1 MRALRRAAAALP
13 GFSRRSRSGRR
24 TRVRE
29 PAPCGSRRPP
39 RGGTVSFPAL
49 PGLRSP
55 SARTPARVFLR
66 LMNIAPT
73 LGKGLAAAGRAAALA
88 TGLVLVTSV
97 AWASE
102 VKTYRCGVD
111 KRDYPAGPE
120 IWPESIRFNDTGT
133 AEFRIVLNR
142 KPESGFTMKL
152 KPDILPG
159 PDAVWAQRCMNI
171 APQQLAW
178 DENNWNKTQKIQ
190 VGIGAQSGWPQ
201 SGMMATSS
209 QCLTTGRMRTT
220 PGNGPEQN
228 VGTIDKSSKRR
239 NWTIRPE
246 ISTGFQ
252 DIYYS
257 LPQVC
262 PIDVSVVKTTID
274 PPKPL
279 LSISDAAGEEGD
291 ELTFAVKL
299 DGKAG
304 KKINIPVEI
313 DNLGETEGLSV
324 STPTLSFE
332 GIHAE
337 EYKVV
342 RVNTTENSFTD
353 GERSFKVTLD
363 TADATDGDGTKVGT
377 SFFNTASDTEG
388 AGRIFDDDPAVAD
401 RCLTVSDT
409 SLVVYENATWE
420 DYPKQWSAGYT
431 ATTTTRPPDRPGSV
445 TITPTVSDSTVIRV
459 GPSSWTVDPSNW
471 RLGGIVQV
479 YAVDDGIA
487 NTADRTATITHT
499 VSDNY
504 GAPESCTPPTI
515 TVTVKQVDVTRVRPA
530 DVAFHIYYPTSPTT
544 AENRRYN
551 EALKAIG
558 DANIRYVTRSVQYA
572 HNVGRTLTGL
582 PENADTFNMPRFF
595 LRDPTAAGWSG
606 RPHESNASGAN
617 NSSSVQW
624 VKDWIAGRDTGSGA
638 GTTATLSAGGTGAA
652 GAASGSTIIDGSAV
666 TEGEAI
672 EFRVRLEDPA
682 PQGGT
687 TVKVR
692 VSDAAQSDFIA
703 AEHEGEHQVSV
714 PVGRRTATL
723 RIRTVNDGADEEDG
737 TISAVL
743 VEGEGYRIGSPSSA
757 QALVSDDDEPPPPG
771 LPQATVIDADRV
783 LNPAQE
789 ESSVSEGGTLTMMVR
804 LNKAA
809 PDGGLDVGLT
819 VAESAGHDYLSPDN
833 EGSQTVSFPAGSSVA
848 AYYLRTE
855 GDDVYRSDGTVT
867 IAIAEGA
874 GYTAGSPS
882 SALVTVQDDEDPASA
897 PVVPGTSIAA
907 GASPITAGGEA
918 SFTVTLTTPAPAPGV
933 AVALTVSEAEGA
945 DVVAPDD
952 EGSNTLSF
960 AAGETSKTYTVATQA
975 GGDDGPS
982 GTVTVAIAEGAGYT
996 VGSPSQASVTV
1007 NDAEPPAFES
1017 SSYSFD
1023 LEENAN
1029 GATTAVAL
1037 GTVSATAA
1045 ATGDTVSYHIAAG
1058 DTDGKFAI
1066 GGSDGALTYTA
1077 EGENHEDFS
1086 DPSAAFTLTVRA
1098 SDGTAH
1104 GDVTVTVGVTDVAEP
1119 PGTPEAPSVSATAD
1133 STTGL
1138 DASWGAPSNT
1148 GPDITGY
1155 DVRYRAS
1162 SSEDFIDGPQ
1172 DVTGTS
1178 TALTD
1183 LAPGTT
1189 YEVQV
1194 RATNDEGDSDWSDS
1208 GSGTTSAAPAAPAQ
1222 FAVYHDASDPQATGR
1237 YDEGIRAL
1245 DAADLSY
1252 VVRSA
1257 TRAQVSSLAGVSN
1270 SVMPRFF
1277 FGDPTTPGWTSQ
1289 PKVNNGGLQWLK
1301 SKVAELIDEDSEAT
1315 DSDAASAQALFRV
1328 RVYHDA
1334 GDAAAVERF
1343 DTAMAELAAA
1353 GIEPEVIEGVADGTP
1368 ARLAG
1373 HTRVRLPRFFVGEP
1387 EANGRYPDE
1396 RNGGLRWLRAWL
1408 AKLAGLSVAD
1418 ARVTEGGGAT
1428 LDFTVTLGTA
1438 ATQVVAVDYTT
1449 ADGTATAG
1457 ADYTAT
1463 SGTLAF
1469 AAGETAKT
1477 VSVPV
1482 LDDAHDEGEETLT
1495 LTLSNAAGARIADAE
1510 ATGTIANTDP
1520 LQREWLA
1527 RFGRTVA
1534 GQMIEALEGRFA
1546 MDPGTRSHLTIAGWR
1561 LDFAGAAP
1569 LPEHDRWRDE
1579 EWSDQETRDMDL
1591 REVLLGSSF
1600 HFTTGAVS
1608 GLGAMTAWGKALTG
1622 GASSAPGGG
1631 LSLASETVT
1640 GVLGMDW
1647 ERDKVLVGVALSESV
1662 ETGSAG
1668 FAPSG
1673 GEYDLEGALSLV
1685 TPYARIRASDRLS
1698 VWTMMG
1704 SGEGSL
1710 SLAHGDASQS
1720 ADIALQ
1726 VVAAGGRA
1734 ELLRPEGEGFSLAL
1748 KTDAYFVRTESAGLS
1763 APGVGNLASAR
1774 GDASRVRAV
1783 LEGSRSF
1790 ALSGGGSVEPSL
1802 SLGLRHDG
1810 GDAETG
1816 TGVELGAGLAWSD
1829 PSRGLTSDLR
1839 FYGLAAHEAD
1849 GHDEWGVSGSLR
1861 IAPAPSGRG
1870 LSLSMM
1876 PSWGAQG
1883 ESGRLWDTRPSAL
1896 AGDGG
1901 EPPVARLDTE
1911 LGYGLSLSGGL
1922 TGTPY
1927 VGLGFG
1933 EARDYR
1939 LGWRLASRRWQSFSL
1954 GVEAARSEG
1963 ANDDGPEH
1971 RIGLDASFRW

>member
-1 MRALRRAAAALP
+1 M
-13 GFSRRSRSGRR
+13 
-24 TRVRE
+24 
-29 PAPCGSRRPP
+29 
-39 RGGTVSFPAL
+39 
-49 PGLRSP
+49 
-55 SARTPARVFLR
+55 RTPAGAFGL
-66 LMNIAPT
+66 LMNIAAT

-88 TGLVLVTSV
+88 IGLVLAGGV
-97 AWASE
+97 AQAGEDYS
-102 VKTYRCGVD
+102 CGVD
-111 KRDYPAGPE
+111 KTNYPPGSE
-120 IWPESIRFNDTGT
+120 IWPESIRFNDTGI

-606 RPHESNASGAN
+606 RPQESNANGAN
-617 NSSSVQW
+617 NSSDVQW

-638 GTTATLSAGGTGAA
+638 GTTAILSAGGTGAA
-652 GAASGSTIIDGSAV
+652 GAASGSTIVDGSAV
-666 TEGEAI
+666 TEGDAV

-682 PQGGT
+682 PTGGT

-692 VSDAAQSDFIA
+692 VTDAAQSDFIA
-703 AEHEGEHQVSV
+703 AEHEGDHEVLV
-714 PVGRRTATL
+714 LVGHRDATL

-743 VEGEGYRIGSPSSA
+743 IEGEGYRIGSPSSA

-907 GASPITAGGEA
+907 GASPVTAGGEA
-918 SFTVTLTTPAPAPGV
+918 SFTVTLTTPAPSDGRD
-933 AVALTVSEAEGA
+933 VALTVSEAEGA

-960 AAGETSKTYTVATQA
+960 AAGEMSKTYTVATQA
-975 GGDDGPS
+975 GGDDGPG
-982 GTVTVAIAEGAGYT
+982 GTVTVAIAEGAGYA
-996 VGSPSQASVTV
+996 VGQPSRASVSV
-1007 NDAEPPAFES
+1007 IDAEPPAFEA

-1029 GATTAVAL
+1029 GSTTAVAL

-1045 ATGDTVSYHIAAG
+1045 ATGDTVSYSIAAG
-1058 DTDGKFAI
+1058 DTDDKFAI
-1066 GGSDGALTYTA
+1066 GGSDGALAYSGK
-1077 EGENHEDFS
+1077 GENHEDFS
-1086 DPSAAFTLTVRA
+1086 DPSTAFTLTVRA

-1104 GDVTVTVGVTDVAEP
+1104 GDVTVAVSVTDVAEP
-1119 PGTPEAPSVSATAD
+1119 PGTPEKPSVSAKAD

-1138 DASWGAPSNT
+1138 DVSWAAPSNT
-1148 GPDITGY
+1148 GPDIAGY

-1162 SSEDFIDGPQ
+1162 ASEDFIDGPQ
-1172 DVTGTS
+1172 DVAGTS

-1183 LAPGTT
+1183 LASGTT

-1463 SGTLAF
+1463 SGTLTF
-1469 AAGETAKT
+1469 AAGETTKT

-1495 LTLSNAAGARIADAE
+1495 LTLSNVLGARIADAE
-1510 ATGTIANTDP
+1510 AVGTIANTDP
-1520 LQREWLA
+1520 MPQAWLA
-1527 RFGRTVA
+1527 RFGRTVGSQVVDALTARLEGGGETRGTLGGIQLGA
-1534 GQMIEALEGRFA
+1534 GGMPAETLGATGDPPWRHGTGGYAEPRTMTAEEFMLGTAFHLSSGGDEAGGPGFAAWGRFA
-1546 MDPGTRSHLTIAGWR
+1546 
-1561 LDFAGAAP
+1561 
-1569 LPEHDRWRDE
+1569 RD
-1579 EWSDQETRDMDL
+1579 
-1591 REVLLGSSF
+1591 SF
-1600 HFTTGAVS
+1600 EGED
-1608 GLGAMTAWGKALTG
+1608 G
-1622 GASSAPGGG
+1622 GASMDGDVTTGFLGADVEWRRALAGLLVSHSRSEGGYRTAYG
-1631 LSLASETVT
+1631 KGRVESTLT
-1640 GVLGMDW
+1640 G
-1647 ERDKVLVGVALSESV
+1647 A
-1662 ETGSAG
+1662 
-1668 FAPSG
+1668 
-1673 GEYDLEGALSLV
+1673 Y
-1685 TPYARIRASDRLS
+1685 PYARLS
-1698 VWTMMG
+1698 LSERVSAWGLAGMG
-1704 SGEGSL
+1704 SGELTMTSDGQSPIETDVTLRMGAL
-1710 SLAHGDASQS
+1710 SVSGRVLDA
-1720 ADIALQ
+1720 ADGGVGLNLKSDAMWVGMESDAAEGL
-1726 VVAAGGRA
+1726 VATESDVTR
-1734 ELLRPEGEGFSLAL
+1734 LRLILEGERPFGLGDGATL
-1748 KTDAYFVRTESAGLS
+1748 TPSAE
-1763 APGVGNLASAR
+1763 V
-1774 GDASRVRAV
+1774 
-1783 LEGSRSF
+1783 
-1790 ALSGGGSVEPSL
+1790 
-1802 SLGLRHDG
+1802 GLRVDG

-1816 TGVELGAGLAWSD
+1816 TGVELGAGLRYAAG
-1829 PSRGLTSDLR
+1829 R
-1839 FYGLAAHEAD
+1839 LAVEGAVRALVAHAD
-1849 GHDEWGVSGSLR
+1849 SGYEEWGASGAVRL
-1861 IAPAPSGRG
+1861 APDASGRG
-1870 LSLSMM
+1870 LSLSLV
-1876 PSWGAQG
+1876 PRWGNAANDA
-1883 ESGRLWDTRPSAL
+1883 ERLWA
-1896 AGDGG
+1896 AGDAGALG
-1901 EPPVARLDTE
+1901 PMAGFDPQARLE
-1911 LGYGLSLSGGL
+1911 AEVGYGVAQFAGRI
-1922 TGTPY
+1922 TGTPHA
-1927 VGLGFG
+1927 GMTLTGSG
-1933 EARDYR
+1933 RDYR
-1939 LGWRLASRRWQSFSL
+1939 LGWRLTSAAQGDPGFEASL
-1954 GVEAARSEG
+1954 EATRGES
-1963 ANDDGPEH
+1963 ANDNAEH
-1971 RIGLDASFRW
+1971 GLMLHGSVRW

>member
-1 MRALRRAAAALP
+1 MRVSGTEECLATHDGGIDGGVEMNRRKQTIKTWAWRFGGDNWAVPPSLCPVDIEFTKATTPAPVRPSNPSETPAAQLTINNVTANEGDDVTFTVVLQSQKLDSSGNLVPLGASHTVSYTADRKPSGHTGLK
-13 GFSRRSRSGRR
+13 SGRLTFPGTERLERR
-24 TRVRE
+24 TITYHS
-29 PAPCGSRRPP
+29 AKDN
-39 RGGTVSFPAL
+39 T
-49 PGLRSP
+49 PGEEETFNVTLTP
-55 SARTPARVFLR
+55 SDDL
-66 LMNIAPT
+66 
-73 LGKGLAAAGRAAALA
+73 
-88 TGLVLVTSV
+88 
-97 AWASE
+97 
-102 VKTYRCGVD
+102 
-111 KRDYPAGPE
+111 
-120 IWPESIRFNDTGT
+120 
-133 AEFRIVLNR
+133 
-142 KPESGFTMKL
+142 
-152 KPDILPG
+152 
-159 PDAVWAQRCMNI
+159 
-171 APQQLAW
+171 APQLS
-178 DENNWNKTQKIQ
+178 K
-190 VGIGAQSGWPQ
+190 
-201 SGMMATSS
+201 SS
-209 QCLTTGRMRTT
+209 DLEGR
-220 PGNGPEQN
+220 
-228 VGTIDKSSKRR
+228 GTI
-239 NWTIRPE
+239 
-246 ISTGFQ
+246 
-252 DIYYS
+252 
-257 LPQVC
+257 V
-262 PIDVSVVKTTID
+262 D
-274 PPKPL
+274 PASI
-279 LSISDAAGEEGD
+279 LSISDEHGWEGD
-291 ELTFAVKL
+291 DQTFTVRLSGGTGGPVSIPLTT
-299 DGKAG
+299 DG
-304 KKINIPVEI
+304 
-313 DNLGETEGLSV
+313 EGV
-324 STPTLSFE
+324 TLSPSTVSFA
-332 GIHAE
+332 GTHAE
-337 EYKVV
+337 EYKKI
-342 RVNTTENSFTD
+342 RASTTENTLTD
-353 GERSFKVTLD
+353 GERTFKITLD
-363 TADATDGDGTKVGT
+363 IARARRTNSQVEALAFD
-377 SFFNTASDTEG
+377 SASDTEG
-388 AGRIFDDDPAVAD
+388 TGRILDDDPARAHRGIVLRA
-401 RCLTVSDT
+401 TNM
-409 SLVVYENATWE
+409 VVYEHKESMGWYRDFPVRRGGVGKHYFIRLA
-420 DYPKQWSAGYT
+420 
-431 ATTTTRPPDRPGSV
+431 TRPPDPPGLV
-445 TITPTVSDSTVIRV
+445 KITPVVSDPDVLAVEPETIYFDADADR
-459 GPSSWTVDPSNW
+459 W
-471 RLGGIVQV
+471 RHGLLALV
-479 YAVDDGIA
+479 YPLNDGIA
-487 NTADRTATITHT
+487 NTDDRTVT
-499 VSDNY
+499 VAFDVEGY
-504 GAPESCTPPTI
+504 GLPDGYVVPSM
-515 TVTVKQVDVTRVRPA
+515 TVTVKQLDHDRVDDDGNPDPDPA
-530 DVAFHIYYPTSPTT
+530 LIQPGDAAFYLYHPHSPSA
-544 AENRRYN
+544 AEQKRYDDAVQAI
-551 EALKAIG
+551 EA
-558 DANIRYVTRSVQYA
+558 ANIRYATRRTPGWS
-572 HNVGRTLTGL
+572 NVFNHTGISGTTIR
-582 PENADTFNMPRFF
+582 AFNMPRFF
-595 LRDPTAAGWSG
+595 LRDPEATGWTG
-606 RPHESNASGAN
+606 KPEGN

-624 VKDWIAGRDTGSGA
+624 VSTELAKLTGNDDGANGDSGA
-638 GTTATLSAGGTGAA
+638 TGAQGSSAPGVLPAATLLAA
-652 GAASGSTIIDGSAV
+652 DPDSAV
-666 TEGEAI
+666 TEGGAV
-672 EFRVRLEDPA
+672 EFRVRLARPA

-687 TVKVR
+687 TVKVM
-692 VSDAAQSDFIA
+692 VIDAAHGDFIA
-703 AEHEGEHQVSV
+703 SEHEGEHPVRV
-714 PVGRRTATL
+714 PAGRSNATL
-723 RIRTVNDGADEEDG
+723 RIETVADDADEPDG
-737 TISAVL
+737 TVTAVL
-743 VEGEGYRIGSPSSA
+743 VEGEGYRVGSPSSA
-757 QALVSDDDEPPPPG
+757 EAAVSDDDDPPPPV
-771 LPQATVIDADRV
+771 LPRARLMDVAGDR
-783 LNPAQE
+783 
-789 ESSVSEGGTLTMMVR
+789 VSEGRTLTVGVM
-804 LNKAA
+804 LDA
-809 PDGGLDVGLT
+809 PAPEGGLDVALT
-819 VAESAGHDYLSPDN
+819 VTEAAGHDYMSPDN
-833 EGSQTVSFPAGSSVA
+833 EGPQTVSVPAGSTVA
-848 AYYLRTE
+848 PYYLRTE
-855 GDDVYRSDGTVT
+855 MDDVYRSDGTVT
-867 IAIAEGA
+867 IAIADGT

-882 SALVTVQDDEDPASA
+882 SALVTVEDDDDPSSA
-897 PVVPGTSIAA
+897 PVVPGTWIAA
-907 GASPITAGGEA
+907 GPSPVTEGGEA
-918 SFTVTLTTPAPAPGV
+918 SFTVTLTTPAPSDGRE
-933 AVALTVSEAEGA
+933 VALTVSEPEGS
-945 DVVAPDD
+945 DVVALAD
-952 EGSNTLSF
+952 EGPDTLSF

-975 GGDDGPS
+975 DGDAEPS
-982 GTVTVAIAEGAGYT
+982 GTVTVTLDSGTGYT
-996 VGSPSQASVTV
+996 VGSPSSATVTV
-1007 NDAEPPAFES
+1007 TDDDGPPAFEA

-1045 ATGDTVSYHIAAG
+1045 ATGGTVSYSIAAG

-1066 GGSDGALTYTA
+1066 GGSDGALTYTG

-1104 GDVTVTVGVTDVAEP
+1104 GDVTVTVGVSDVAEP
-1119 PGTPEAPSVSATAD
+1119 PGKPEAPSVSATAD

-1138 DASWGAPSNT
+1138 DVSWGAPSNT

-1155 DVRYRAS
+1155 DVRYRAGS
-1162 SSEDFIDGPQ
+1162 SGDFIDGPQ

-1222 FAVYHDASDPQATGR
+1222 FAVYHDASDSATTGR

-1245 DAADLSY
+1245 ETASVSY

-1257 TRAQVSSLAGVSN
+1257 TRAQVSTLAGVSS

-1277 FGDPTTPGWTSQ
+1277 FGDPTAPGWPSQ
-1289 PKVNNGGLQWLK
+1289 PRVNNGGLQWLK
-1301 SKVAELIDEDSEAT
+1301 GKVAELIDEGP
-1315 DSDAASAQALFRV
+1315 DAASAQALFRL

-1334 GDAAAVERF
+1334 QDAETVERF
-1343 DTAMAELAAA
+1343 DTAMAEIAAA
-1353 GIEPEVIEGVADGTP
+1353 GIEPEVIEATAQGTP

-1387 EANGRYPDE
+1387 ESNGRYPDQ

-1418 ARVTEGGGAT
+1418 ARVTEGNGAT

-1438 ATQVVAVDYTT
+1438 ATQVLAVDYTT

-1469 AAGETAKT
+1469 AAGETTKT
-1477 VSVPV
+1477 VSVAV

-1546 MDPGTRSHLTIAGWR
+1546 MGAGTPSHLTIAGRR
-1561 LDFAGAAP
+1561 LDFASAAP

-1622 GASSAPGGG
+1622 GASSAPSGG
-1631 LSLASETVT
+1631 LSLTSETVT

-1647 ERDKVLVGVALSESV
+1647 ERDKMLVGVALSESV
-1662 ETGSAG
+1662 ETSSAG

-1673 GEYDLEGALSLV
+1673 AEYDLEGSLSLV
-1685 TPYARIRASDRLS
+1685 TPYARLRASDRLS

-1704 SGEGSL
+1704 SGEGAMSL
-1710 SLAHGDASQS
+1710 VHDGASQS

-1870 LSLSMM
+1870 LSLSMT

-1901 EPPVARLDTE
+1901 EPAGARLDTE

-1939 LGWRLASRRWQSFSL
+1939 LGWRLASGRWQSFSL
-1954 GVEAARSEG
+1954 GVEAARSEA
-1963 ANDDGPEH
+1963 ANDDGSEH